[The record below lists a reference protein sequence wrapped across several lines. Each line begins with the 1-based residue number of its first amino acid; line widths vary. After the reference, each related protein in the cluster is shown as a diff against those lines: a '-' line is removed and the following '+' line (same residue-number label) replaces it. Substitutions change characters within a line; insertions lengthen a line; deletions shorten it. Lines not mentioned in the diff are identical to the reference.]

1 MVPNIISS
9 PLQLTRSTS
18 NPAYLGDILNPFH
31 MQKDTREDSAF
42 ASIFLRRATK
52 VCEGVCDHKDPVQLI
67 LTNKWTSLVV
77 Q

>member
-1 MVPNIISS
+1 
-9 PLQLTRSTS
+9 
-18 NPAYLGDILNPFH
+18 

-52 VCEGVCDHKDPVQLI
+52 VYEGVCDHKDPVQLI
-67 LTNKWTSLVV
+67 ITNEWTSLVV